1 MDHFIYVDVDI
12 NNRKDKNEMPFWLVV
27 IRHTTI
33 CQTFW
38 KLPRLALMAILN
50 YLKHFVQRGK
60 CFGTKQ
66 IKFISPAKKK
76 KLSLFFGNLKSDW
89 ILNLISRF
97 EKKN

>member
-1 MDHFIYVDVDI
+1 
-12 NNRKDKNEMPFWLVV
+12 
-27 IRHTTI
+27 
-33 CQTFW
+33 
-38 KLPRLALMAILN
+38 MAILN

-76 KLSLFFGNLKSDW
+76 KPSLFFGNLKSDW

-97 EKKN
+97 EKKKLNSKLCMENTLISEQTTGHQIG

>member
-1 MDHFIYVDVDI
+1 
-12 NNRKDKNEMPFWLVV
+12 
-27 IRHTTI
+27 
-33 CQTFW
+33 
-38 KLPRLALMAILN
+38 MAILN

-76 KLSLFFGNLKSDW
+76 KPSLFFGNLKSDW

-97 EKKN
+97 EKKKLNPSSLWKTHLFQNKLQVIRLVK